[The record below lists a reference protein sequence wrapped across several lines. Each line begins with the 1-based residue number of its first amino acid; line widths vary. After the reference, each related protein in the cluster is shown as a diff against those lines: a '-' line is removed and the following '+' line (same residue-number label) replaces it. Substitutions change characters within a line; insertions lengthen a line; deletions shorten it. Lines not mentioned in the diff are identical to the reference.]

1 LALTKNAIRRSFALS
16 AALLAG
22 LFSVAVATPAHA
34 DADYTID
41 CNQTQGPPY
50 EDTDPRPE
58 IWYSSYVENF
68 GGTEEQTVTVHILN
82 CEFHSVRDDPSGW
95 IFQAYVGTDANEQYT
110 VTIPVRGTAEVGGYN
125 TSPAETSFTIRF
137 WNEAP
142 SSGGEDDTEP
152 LAQTGT
158 TDATNALL
166 AGGLV
171 GAVGLALSVVRR
183 RHARI

>member
-1 LALTKNAIRRSFALS
+1 MNSIHRSFAL
-16 AALLAG
+16 AAAVMAG
-22 LFSVAVATPAHA
+22 LLSFAAATPAHA
-34 DADYTID
+34 ATDYTID

-142 SSGGEDDTEP
+142 SGGGGGGNDSEP
-152 LAQTGT
+152 LAQTGS
-158 TDATNALL
+158 TDATSAL
-166 AGGLV
+166 LV
-171 GAVGLALSVVRR
+171 GALVGAAGLALSVARR
-183 RHARI
+183 RHARV